1 MPFENELK
9 EYLNSLAAKG
19 YAQTTIYNRRK
30 YLNQFLGCLMK
41 QSITDLKAVTSY
53 HIESYR
59 YFLKTELRPRKG
71 QLLSEGSYFNHL
83 NAIHGFFKWLEATD
97 RILITPLSKQSET
110 RTPKTEQLPNIISE
124 EEVVKILESC
134 PLNTPIGLRDRAILE
149 VLYSTGI
156 RRQELANLNITDY
169 AQERRELT
177 IRKGKGQKDRIV
189 PVGEYAA
196 WFLEAYLKLIR
207 PWQVKAPE
215 ETALFL
221 KNDTG
226 TRLKTGNIGD
236 LVKKA
241 LERSRIDKKVTP
253 HTFRHSMATH
263 LLRNGADLRH
273 IQAILGH
280 ASLESTQ
287 VYTHLSVENLK
298 QAIKKAH
305 PHGKQRVTEDDS
317 DPMF

>member
-1 MPFENELK
+1 MPFENELQ

-19 YAQTTIYNRRK
+19 YAQTTTYNRRK
-30 YLNQFLGCLMK
+30 YLNQFLAYLMRHN
-41 QSITDLKAVTSY
+41 IFDLKAVTSY

-59 YFLKTELRPRKG
+59 YFLKSELRPRKG

-83 NAIHGFFKWLEATD
+83 NAIRGFFKWLEATG
-97 RILITPLSKQSET
+97 RIFITPLSKQSET

-124 EEVVKILESC
+124 EEAVKILESC
-134 PLNTPIGLRDRAILE
+134 PPNTPIGLRDRAILE

-156 RRQELANLNITDY
+156 RRQELANLNVTDY
-169 AQERRELT
+169 APERRELM

-196 WFLEAYLKLIR
+196 WFLDAYLKLIR
-207 PWQVKAPE
+207 PWQVRSPE

-241 LERSRIDKKVTP
+241 LERSKIDKKVTP

-287 VYTHLSVENLK
+287 VYTHLSVENLR
-298 QAIKKAH
+298 QVVKKAH
-305 PHGKQRVTEDDS
+305 PHGGR
-317 DPMF
+317 